1 VLGGGI
7 SGLNACRVAAG
18 VGAEVTIM
26 DINPTRLRYLGDLL
40 GGRVTTV
47 MSNRATL
54 EEEVFNCDLVIGAV
68 LVPGARAPRLLS
80 AKMVSRMRPGAAIV
94 DLSID
99 QGGIAE
105 TSAPTTHA
113 RPTFIRNGVVH
124 YCVTNMPAMVPHTST
139 YALTNATLT
148 YALEIADRGI
158 LEAGLNN
165 SAIRHGLNTFDGHIV
180 HPAVAQALKMK
191 PHSPW

>member
-1 VLGGGI
+1 
-7 SGLNACRVAAG
+7 
-18 VGAEVTIM
+18 
-26 DINPTRLRYLGDLL
+26 LRYLSDLL

-47 MSNRATL
+47 MSNRATID
-54 EEEVFNCDLVIGAV
+54 EEVTNSDLVIGAV

-105 TSAPTTHA
+105 TSAPTKHA

-139 YALTNATLT
+139 YALTNATLS
-148 YALEIADRGI
+148 YALEIADRGL
-158 LEAGLNN
+158 LEACRA
-165 SAIRHGLNTFDGHIV
+165 SRAIGSGLNTYEGHV
-180 HPAVAQALKMK
+180 AHPAVAAALRMK
-191 PHSPW
+191 AHSPFN

>member
-1 VLGGGI
+1 
-7 SGLNACRVAAG
+7 
-18 VGAEVTIM
+18 M
-26 DINPTRLRYLGDLL
+26 
-40 GGRVTTV
+40 TTV

-54 EEEVFNCDLVIGAV
+54 EEEVTNCDLVIGAV
-68 LVPGARAPRLLS
+68 LVPGARAPRLIS
-80 AKMVSRMRPGAAIV
+80 AKMVARMRPGAAIV

-105 TSAPTTHA
+105 TSEPTTHA

-148 YALEIADRGI
+148 YALEIADHGI
-158 LEAGLNN
+158 LEAGLLN
-165 SAIRHGLNTFDGHIV
+165 SAIRHGLNTYDGHVV